1 MTEHLR
7 TEALVIGSGAGGA
20 VTAAMLAEAGLEVMV
35 AEEGPRI
42 EPGSLGAFTLPEMVH
57 AYRDR
62 GVNATVGAP
71 PIAYVEGRCVG
82 GGTEVNS
89 GLYHRPPADLVARWA
104 DAYRIVDLDPDEL
117 GVHAKEIEDALG
129 VSSVPGPPPQ
139 SSAVLE
145 RGADQLGWDVSEV
158 PRVFRYAPGS
168 ESWRDGVKQTMTRTF
183 MPRAEAAGATVVANC
198 RVRRLD
204 IADGRARAAVAVW
217 RRDGDSPAADVR
229 IEADHVFV
237 CAGAIQTPAL
247 LQRSGMWRSIGAGLK
262 LHPTI
267 KLAARFPEPFDDH
280 AVPMHQVKEFAP
292 DITLGGSASRP
303 GHVALALADNWGA
316 NAEAVREAERI
327 GVYYSAIRSEG
338 SGRVLNPRFLPSPV
352 VQYRLT
358 DGDMSRLARGAV
370 ALGQLL
376 FEAGA
381 ERLYP
386 TIAGAP
392 PITHPRQLVDLWSAV
407 DRRRVSLM
415 TIHLF
420 SSVRMGE
427 RRGHTGTDSF
437 GRVWGVD
444 NLLVNDASLIP
455 DAPGV
460 NPPGTIM
467 AIAARNCT
475 RFLAERA

>member
-1 MTEHLR
+1 VTDHLR
-7 TEALVIGSGAGGA
+7 TEVLVIGSGAGGA
-20 VTAAMLAEAGLEVMV
+20 ETAAMLAEAGLDVLV
-35 AEEGPRI
+35 AEEGPAI
-42 EPGSLGAFTLPEMVH
+42 APGSLGAFTLPEMVH

-89 GLYHRPPADLVARWA
+89 GLYHRPPPELVAQWA
-104 DAYRIVDLDPDEL
+104 DEYRIVDLDPVEL
-117 GVHAKEIEDALG
+117 AVHSKEIEDALG
-129 VSSVPGPPPQ
+129 VSPVPGRAPAA
-139 SSAVLE
+139 SDVLE
-145 RGADQLGWDVSEV
+145 RGARRLGWDVSEV
-158 PRVFRYAPGS
+158 PRVFRYPAGTA
-168 ESWRDGVKQTMTRTF
+168 SWRDGVKQTMTRTF
-183 MPRAEAAGATVVANC
+183 LPRAVAAGASVVADC
-198 RVRRLD
+198 RIRRLV
-204 IADGRARAAVAVW
+204 IAGGRARAAVGVW
-217 RRDGDSPAADVR
+217 RRDPESPRTDVR
-229 IEADHVFV
+229 IDADHIFL

-247 LQRSGMWRSIGAGLK
+247 LQRSGRWRSIGGGLK

-267 KLAARFPEPFDDH
+267 KLAARFSQPFDDH

-292 DITLGGSASRP
+292 DVTLGGSASRP
-303 GHVALALADNWGA
+303 GHVALALVDNWAA
-316 NAEAVREAERI
+316 NADAVSEADRVA
-327 GVYYSAIRSEG
+327 VYYSAIRSEG
-338 SGRVLNPRFLPSPV
+338 SGRVVNPPMLPSPV

-358 DGDMSRLARGAV
+358 EADMSRLARGAV

-392 PITHPRQLVDLWSAV
+392 AITTPRQLVDLWSAV

-427 RRGHTGTDSF
+427 RRGLTGTDSF

-444 NLLVNDASLIP
+444 NLRVNDASLIP

-460 NPPGTIM
+460 NPQGTIM
-467 AIAARNCT
+467 AIAARNCA
-475 RFLAERA
+475 RFLAQRR